1 MEYAVERY
9 LTIGLALS
17 FLYNR
22 AEKSTRYIYRQDFE
36 EGDEEHLLPEGKV
49 IRVTLEYID
58 EDETEGVYSGDVE
71 TVESYKKG

>member
-22 AEKSTRYIYRQDFE
+22 AQKSTRYIYRRDFE
-36 EGDEEHLLPEGKV
+36 DGDEEYLLPDGKA
-49 IRVTLEYID
+49 IRVTLEYIN
-58 EDETEGVYSGDVE
+58 EDEAEGVYSGDVE
-71 TVESYKKG
+71 TVESYEKG